1 MTIEDKTFLLNICA
15 MPRLG
20 LSQQQ
25 IADIERVIDGRPS
38 PTKVIAVS
46 NAKAAEMLGLT
57 SKNSAKTI
65 EKYVREGKLVRS
77 TPGHV
82 TVASVERL
90 AKVEAEG

>member
-1 MTIEDKTFLLNICA
+1 MTIEDKNFLMNILQLPQLRLN
-15 MPRLG
+15 
-20 LSQQQ
+20 QQQ
-25 IADIERVIDGRPS
+25 IGDIERVIDGRPS
-38 PTKVIAVS
+38 PMKVIAVS

-90 AKVEAEG
+90 AKVEAA